1 MIDMENTTINNSSR
15 FPVSAQ
21 ALLELQLSDW
31 QFIATTEGT
40 PLADLAIAKREI
52 ARLNNLLNGESGAKS
67 DTHVR
72 TETHGDEP
80 AFVVVGEFD
89 GLSKR
94 EFFAGRAL
102 TGMLA
107 HVVDSRMSPG
117 EVARWSVDHAD
128 ALIQALNK

>member
-52 ARLNNLLNGESGAKS
+52 ARLNNLLNGESWAKS

-102 TGMLA
+102 TGLLA
-107 HVVDSRMSPG
+107 HGGTFNDTAAYIAVLAV
-117 EVARWSVDHAD
+117 EHAD
-128 ALIQALNK
+128 ALIEALNK